1 VRPLLSSGTFSG
13 QNDVRAEGIALNG
26 FFEKL
31 NRGLGGFRFYGI
43 APPKLSTDPD
53 RLREIAVQQLSRIRG
68 LAPDA
73 LVVYD
78 IQDEPGRNGEVR
90 PFPFLPTVAP
100 EAYAHGALRELS
112 IPKIVYRSI
121 GAQSREVFSR
131 WLDTVRV
138 APDPQLSVFVGAP
151 RGRAATSGL
160 SLTEAYALVRGAS
173 NLVLGGIAI
182 AERHVAK
189 EDEHQR
195 MLAKQDA
202 GCRFFIT
209 QSVYDAASSK
219 SLLSDYALSL
229 HASGRPPAP
238 VVLTFSPCGSVR
250 TLEFMKWL
258 GISFPRWLENE
269 LRHSA
274 DTLERSIDLCE
285 SVFIDVQEYAR
296 EKHLPIGI
304 NVESIS
310 IQKAEVEASV
320 ELYRRLSTRLG
331 A

>member
-1 VRPLLSSGTFSG
+1 
-13 QNDVRAEGIALNG
+13 LNT

-31 NRGLGGFRFYGI
+31 DSGLGGLRLYGI
-43 APPKLSTDPD
+43 APPKLATEPE
-53 RLREIAVQQLSRIRG
+53 RLAEIAAQQVARVRS
-68 LAPDA
+68 LAPDG
-73 LVVYD
+73 LVIYD
-78 IQDEPGRNGEVR
+78 IQDEPGRNGQAR
-90 PFPFLPTVAP
+90 PFPFLPIVAP
-100 EAYAHGALRELS
+100 EAYAHGSLAELQV
-112 IPKIVYRSI
+112 PKILYRCVSND
-121 GAQSREVFSR
+121 SREVFSR
-131 WLDTVRV
+131 WVEGVRST
-138 APDPQLSVFVGAP
+138 PGRQLGVFVGAP
-151 RGRAATSGL
+151 RARSTSVGL
-160 SLTEAYALVRGAS
+160 PLTEAYAMARTAP
-173 NLVLGGIAI
+173 NLVLGAIAI

-209 QSVYDAASSK
+209 QSVYDAASTK

-229 HASGRPPAP
+229 QTSGRSPAP

-274 DTLERSIDLCE
+274 DTLERSIDLCQK
-285 SVFIDVQEYAR
+285 VFNDVQDYAR
-296 EKHLPIGI
+296 EKRLPIGI

-310 IQKAEVEASV
+310 IRKAEIDASV
-320 ELYRRLSTRLG
+320 ELYRRLSADLRG
-331 A
+331 

>member
-1 VRPLLSSGTFSG
+1 MPIAPASS
-13 QNDVRAEGIALNG
+13 L
-26 FFEKL
+26 FEKL
-31 NRGLGGFRFYGI
+31 DGGLTGIRLYGI
-43 APPKLSTDPD
+43 APPKLASDPERLGEIAAQQVA
-53 RLREIAVQQLSRIRG
+53 RLRI
-68 LAPDA
+68 LAPDG

-78 IQDEPGRNGEVR
+78 IQDEPGRSGEIR
-90 PFPFLPTVAP
+90 PFPFLPTVDP
-100 EAYAHGALRELS
+100 EVYAYDALAELA
-112 IPKIVYRSI
+112 IPKIVYRSV
-121 GAQSREVFSR
+121 GAHSREVFSS
-131 WLDTVRV
+131 WLDTVRP
-138 APDPQLSVFVGAP
+138 ATGRRFSVFVGAP
-151 RGRAATSGL
+151 RGRSRNPGL
-160 SLTEAYALVRGAS
+160 SLAEAYSLARDCP
-173 NLVLGGIAI
+173 NLVLGAIAI

-195 MLAKQDA
+195 MLAKQDH

-209 QSVYDAASSK
+209 QSVYDAASTR

-229 HASGRPPAP
+229 QASGRSPAP

-285 SVFIDVQEYAR
+285 SIFTDVQDYAR

-304 NVESIS
+304 NVESVS
-310 IQKAEVEASV
+310 IRKSEIDASV
-320 ELYRRLSTRLG
+320 ELYRRLSARIIPPP
-331 A
+331 